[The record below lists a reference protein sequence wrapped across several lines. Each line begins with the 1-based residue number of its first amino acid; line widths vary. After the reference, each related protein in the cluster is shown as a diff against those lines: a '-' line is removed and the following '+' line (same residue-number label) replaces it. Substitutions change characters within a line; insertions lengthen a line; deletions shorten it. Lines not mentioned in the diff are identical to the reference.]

1 MGAVCGKSARTD
13 LCGGRPV
20 TDVPTAILLRKED
33 IAPYREVRSRFL
45 GEHRPAGT
53 LLVIAA
59 LGRDGALVEVE
70 VVAAKSVS

>member
-1 MGAVCGKSARTD
+1 
-13 LCGGRPV
+13 
-20 TDVPTAILLRKED
+20 
-33 IAPYREVRSRFL
+33 VRSRFL